1 GPNAEH
7 ADEPVGAALLAARE
21 ASDLVAVPGDEVE
34 RRVALVDAHAPPL
47 VEGQRAEPPFV
58 RKRLVDRVE
67 EHPGV
72 LRPERRR
79 SNALGPLRC
88 RRGTV
93 QLHPHLVEVPDG
105 FVAACGDELGSEVV
119 ACEGVEP
126 QLQAAGLA
134 DALLSEVEQKRLE
147 IAGAGAR
154 SDGALASAAAGAM
167 PWKRLAATWTYPS
180 RFASLRPRKTS
191 QCHGDGL

>member
-1 GPNAEH
+1 
-7 ADEPVGAALLAARE
+7 
-21 ASDLVAVPGDEVE
+21 
-34 RRVALVDAHAPPL
+34 
-47 VEGQRAEPPFV
+47 
-58 RKRLVDRVE
+58 
-67 EHPGV
+67 
-72 LRPERRR
+72 R

-147 IAGAGAR
+147 IAAARAR
-154 SDGALASAAAGAM
+154 SDEALARVAEHDPRDGVEV
-167 PWKRLAATWTYPS
+167 
-180 RFASLRPRKTS
+180 SLSFHEPRARR
-191 QCHGDGL
+191 QV